1 MRLEQLQAFLAI
13 ADTGSFQ
20 QAAKVCNLNQSTV
33 SRQIQALEMMVG
45 GELFHRGT
53 PAKLT
58 LAGAKLLPHARKIC
72 QSWLTATAEISDLQS
87 GKQTELCVAGVPSVC
102 AYQLPPV
109 LQQFTQ
115 DYPQVQLRVTTLGS
129 DRALKVLRDGLV
141 DIAIVMRNSFL
152 SSSQEMVVDH
162 LYDEGVELL
171 LSANHPLAEYEQI
184 SWQDLDNIPQ
194 AVFKD
199 GYGLQRL
206 VTAQFQQLKL
216 RLNDI
221 VELNALEAFRGV
233 VSQGQMVALLPKTFL
248 DTLCDDPKLVVRP
261 VYPRMVRSIVLVTTT
276 DRLQIPPIRHFC
288 ELARQLIASSSRI
301 EHRLSPCLD
310 KDFLGSGLR
319 ELPQLAQPEKSS
331 ITNISDPEVL
341 GRNYCVSWICCASI

>member
-33 SRQIQALEMMVG
+33 SRQVQALEMMVG
-45 GELFHRGT
+45 GALFHRGSQ
-53 PAKLT
+53 AKLT
-58 LAGAKLLPHARKIC
+58 LAGEKLLPHARKIC
-72 QSWLTATAEISDLQS
+72 QSWLTATTEISALQA
-87 GKQTELCVAGVPSVC
+87 GKQTELCVAGVPSAC

-115 DYPQVQLRVTTLGS
+115 NYPQVQLRVTTLGS

-152 SSSQEMVVDH
+152 NSSQEMVVDH
-162 LYDEGVELL
+162 LYEESVELL
-171 LSANHPLAEYEQI
+171 LAADHPLAQRDHL
-184 SWQDLDNIPQ
+184 SWQDLDDVPQ

-206 VTAQFQQLKL
+206 VTSRFQQLKL
-216 RLNDI
+216 RLNAV
-221 VELNALEAFRGV
+221 VELNALDAFRGV
-233 VSQGQMVALLPKTFL
+233 VAQGRVVALLPQTFL
-248 DTLCDDPKLVVRP
+248 DTLRDDPKLVVRP
-261 VYPRMVRSIVLVTTT
+261 IYPQIVRSIVLVTTT

-288 ELARQLIASSSRI
+288 ELARNLITSANG
-301 EHRLSPCLD
+301 LD
-310 KDFLGSGLR
+310 SGLVSMSDQQNL
-319 ELPQLAQPEKSS
+319 EKQLLEKQLLE
-331 ITNISDPEVL
+331 NNGMERQGLGANLAEVEVL
-341 GRNYCVSWICCASI
+341 ARSYFVS